1 MKSSKYTILILTA
14 LLYSCGNSQKN
25 SSEKLEKDLYD
36 EVIGIHDEVMP
47 KMSTLLALENDLK
60 EKIQEVDTSG
70 TNSAEEI
77 KKLNDQISQLQVVD
91 EAMMQWMR
99 NFQVD
104 QEGWSHD
111 SVMTYM
117 EQEKKSISQVRD
129 QMLEVINSSEKLL
142 DNNLGN

>member
-14 LLYSCGNSQKN
+14 LFFSCGNSQKN
-25 SSEKLEKDLYD
+25 SNEKLEKDLYD

-47 KMSTLLALENDLK
+47 KMSTLLSLENQLK
-60 EKIQEVDTSG
+60 ERIQELDTSEM
-70 TNSAEEI
+70 NSAEEI
-77 KKLNDQISQLQVVD
+77 KKLNEQISELQVAD

-111 SVMTYM
+111 SIMSYM
-117 EQEKKSISQVRD
+117 ENEKRSISMVRD
-129 QMLEVINSSEKLL
+129 QMLAIIDSSEKLL
-142 DNNLGN
+142 GN